1 MSSSRKLWIAVAVTA
16 VAGVLV
22 GGGATWAI
30 QRQSLARVE
39 AKLAVA
45 EASAT
50 AQAER
55 IAQLEATV
63 ASATAAVQA
72 LESSPTPAPS
82 VTPTTTPTAV
92 PAPAPGKAARE
103 FSFIEKATV
112 SGSKASV
119 SADYAQYLTGP
130 AAVAAA
136 TAHGDES
143 PPPNDYYVVNDSTKL
158 RTLPVKAGISVKL
171 VSKPDGT
178 MDVAGYLVPLAT
190 WAGYYA
196 SPSPTTESILGAGY
210 WLTIKN
216 GVVTGIEEQY
226 VP

>member
-1 MSSSRKLWIAVAVTA
+1 VSASRKLWIAVAVTA
-16 VAGVLV
+16 IAGVLI
-22 GGGATWAI
+22 GGGAMWAI
-30 QRQSLARVE
+30 QKQSLTRVE
-39 AKLAVA
+39 AKLAAA
-45 EASAT
+45 EISAS

-63 ASATAAVQA
+63 ASATAAAQA
-72 LESSPTPAPS
+72 LESSPTPAPA
-82 VTPTTTPTAV
+82 VTPTTTPTAAPV
-92 PAPAPGKAARE
+92 PTPGKATRE

-112 SGSKASV
+112 TGSTASV

-130 AAVAAA
+130 AAIAAA

-178 MDVAGYLVPLAT
+178 MDVNTYSVPLAT

-196 SPSPTTESILGAGY
+196 SPTATTGSITGAGY
-210 WLTIKN
+210 WLTVKS
-216 GVVTGIEEQY
+216 GVVIGIEEQY